1 MTFLPTPEAEVG
13 RGCNAPPRLDR
24 VGAFK
29 YEPVKGAMAND
40 LGLAVV
46 PDEEKERRYRRFM
59 EKQQAIS
66 ASILKNKVGKRLQV
80 IVDSLENGVG
90 KGRSRADAPEIDGS
104 VHIASRR
111 PLRVGDLVTVKIE
124 KAGPYDLQGMAV

>member
-1 MTFLPTPEAEVG
+1 
-13 RGCNAPPRLDR
+13 
-24 VGAFK
+24 
-29 YEPVKGAMAND
+29 MAND

-80 IVDSLENGVG
+80 IVDSFENGVG
-90 KGRSRADAPEIDGS
+90 RGRSRADAPEIDGS